1 MPKKILIFDL
11 NYYPDHVGG
20 AEVAVKEITDRI
32 PPDEYEFHMVCL
44 GYDSKLP
51 KESQEGNVHVHRI
64 GFTKSNVELEDLSK
78 FPLHYNKHLY
88 LFWAPIKGMLL
99 HRKLKFNA
107 TWSMMAHPSGVPQA
121 IFGLFYPQVTRILTL
136 QEGDPPE
143 YMERLYKP
151 IWPLFKRVFIKA
163 DVIQV
168 ISHFLE
174 KWARD
179 MGYTKDIV
187 FIPNGAST
195 ESAGARADEA
205 TLQAL
210 RESVGKQEGDV
221 MLISV
226 SRLVHKNAVDD
237 VIKAL
242 ALLPTNYKLLVVGG
256 GEDEDK
262 LKALAETEGVGK
274 RVIFTGHVDRTMT
287 AQYRQISDI
296 FIRPSRSEGF
306 GNSFASSMVLR
317 LPVIAT
323 QEGGIADFL
332 FDAKRNPD
340 KETTGWAVDKDAPDQ
355 IAKAVEEIL
364 AHPEQVKQVTEN
376 AYQMVTTTYNWN
388 HIAEN
393 MKEQVFD
400 KILKNNFAT
409 KEIFTS

>member
-1 MPKKILIFDL
+1 MKKKILIFDL

-32 PPDEYEFHMVCL
+32 SPEDYEFHMVCL

-51 KESQEGNVHVHRI
+51 KESREGNVYVHRI
-64 GFTKSNVELEDLSK
+64 GFTRPNVKLEDLSR
-78 FPLHYNKHLY
+78 FPLHYNKYLY
-88 LFWAPIKGMLL
+88 LFLSPLKGMML
-99 HRKLKFNA
+99 HRKEKFDA
-107 TWSMMAHPSGVPQA
+107 TWSMMAHPSGIPQA
-121 IFGLFYPQVTRILTL
+121 IFGLFYPRVKRILTL

-143 YMERLYKP
+143 QMERLYKP
-151 IWPLFKRVFIKA
+151 LWPLFKRVFTKA

-179 MGYTKDIV
+179 MGYKGEIE

-195 ESAGARADEA
+195 ESAGARADEE
-205 TLQAL
+205 TLEKL
-210 RESVGKQEGDV
+210 GRLVGKKDGEV

-242 ALLPTNYKLLVVGG
+242 ALLPPNFKLLIVGG

-262 LKALAETEGVGK
+262 LKELAKEKGVGE

-306 GNSFASSMVLR
+306 GNSFASSMALR

-332 FDAKRNPD
+332 FDEKRNPD
-340 KETTGWAVDKDAPDQ
+340 KDTTGWAVDKDSPEQ
-355 IAKAVEEIL
+355 IA
-364 AHPEQVKQVTEN
+364 EQVKNILANPEFVKKVTDN
-376 AYQMVTTTYNWN
+376 AYEMVMTTYNWKF
-388 HIAEN
+388 ISKN
-393 MKEQVFD
+393 MKEKVFD
-400 KILKNNFAT
+400 KMLK
-409 KEIFTS
+409 